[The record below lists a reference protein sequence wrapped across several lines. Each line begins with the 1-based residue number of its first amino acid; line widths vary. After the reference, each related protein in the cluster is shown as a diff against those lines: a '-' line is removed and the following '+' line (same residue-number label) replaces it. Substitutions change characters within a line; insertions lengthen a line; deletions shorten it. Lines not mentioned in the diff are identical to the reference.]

1 MHKKSQ
7 LILFFESDHNI
18 TSQDFAASIDDVEV
32 GLDIAP
38 GQIIINANISV
49 GVHLLKL
56 YSLTSKKIEINE
68 AQLDQASIRQALYL
82 SFLENTNGDR
92 VQPCTATWEPDQIWT
107 LPFGNPMSFW
117 IESTLDRIPH
127 GQYGQN
133 LYKNFNIWYPSV
145 KVDLP
150 DNFSTVVKDFFK
162 YDFGFLV
169 RPRGTD
175 QLRHYPVVP
184 LNLDLSCSN
193 KLVDEYQRL
202 EDMFVEENKVL
213 KNASQNQYNALE
225 SPDWSADGWHRVSFY
240 TYNEK
245 TGKYYHPVDP
255 ELTPALWNQIHEWN
269 IQDYIRVNITCLEPG
284 SYASPHK
291 DGSTAPETNSN
302 QYDGCCQLYIPL
314 DFPNDSY
321 TKLSGSGLVDTTRAN
336 AINITDNTHCVVN
349 NSDRRRYVLTILCN
363 IESNRH
369 LVDHDFLVSQNL

>member
-1 MHKKSQ
+1 MLTQSQ

-18 TSQDFAASIDDVEV
+18 TSQDFAVSIDEVEIEFRV
-32 GLDIAP
+32 VP
-38 GQIIINANISV
+38 GQIVIDTDVSV

-56 YSLTSKKIEINE
+56 RSLTNKKIEITE
-68 AQLDQASIRQALYL
+68 VQLDRASIRQALYL
-82 SFLENTNGDR
+82 SFLENVNGDR
-92 VQPCTATWEPDQIWT
+92 VQPCTATWEPGQIWI

-184 LNLDLSCSN
+184 LNLDLSCSD

-202 EDMFVEENKVL
+202 ESMFVEKNKVL

-225 SPDWSADGWHRVSFY
+225 SPDWSADGWHRVNFY

-369 LVDHDFLVSQNL
+369 LIDNNFLVSQNL

>member
-7 LILFFESDHNI
+7 LILFFQSDHSI

-32 GLDIAP
+32 GFDIAP
-38 GQIIINANISV
+38 GQIIINADISV

-82 SFLENTNGDR
+82 SFLENANGDR

-117 IESTLDRIPH
+117 IESTLDRIPN

-169 RPRGTD
+169 RPRGID
-175 QLRHYPVVP
+175 HLQSQPIIP
-184 LNLDLSCSN
+184 LNLDLSCTD

-202 EDMFVEENKVL
+202 ESMFIRENKVI
-213 KNASQNQYNALE
+213 KDASQNQYDMLE
-225 SPDWSADGWHRVSFY
+225 SLDWSADGWHRVNFY
-240 TYNEK
+240 QYNK
-245 TGKYYHPVDP
+245 QTDRYHHPVDP
-255 ELTPALWNQIHEWN
+255 NLTPALWNQIQEWN
-269 IQDYIRVNITCLEPG
+269 IQDYIRVNIQCLEPG
-284 SYASPHK
+284 SYASPHR
-291 DGSTAPETNSN
+291 DNIAESA

-314 DFPNDSY
+314 DFPDDSY
-321 TKLSGSGLVDTTRAN
+321 TKLAGVGIVDTTRAT
-336 AINITDNTHCVVN
+336 AINITDIIHCVVN
-349 NSDRRRYVLTILCN
+349 NSGRRRYVLTIRCN

-369 LVDHDFLVSQNL
+369 LIDNDFLVSQNL